1 MSETNSR
8 IEKIKRI
15 QNNEFLN
22 KYFKFIPNSV
32 SRKNLKYGRKKSM
45 IDDLK
50 ARKFK
55 SFCKKMIQNIRTT
68 SKNAQDKSIDLALQV
83 NKGYITETTYRMG
96 LEKLSKKAPKLRNE
110 FANSIA
116 KSFEKEMGKNDF
128 KENFSF
134 TNEMKNFI
142 RKNPEQGEN
151 LIKEYMNKAK
161 KEFENTKNFKAYNSK
176 LNSLKKGLPEESKK
190 IVEQEIENINK
201 NELKDKNKNKF
212 EIKKLCN
219 KLNYNLKK
227 STKNLINKIYETK
240 RNIKKVKKV
249 KGVKAKLKRM
259 VECLA
264 DNLIINENNIQSKLT
279 RLNYK
284 FEHGKISG
292 DEYTKKIKEIEK
304 AYNTMTKKN
313 PKLKI
318 KINGTQET
326 INKETSSEIFEKL
339 KFNGIKKGI
348 EERKQSNVLKNDTKF
363 LNELNNFVKETK
375 TQYGND
381 PKESFYNTYF
391 QNIKEEYEKDQNE
404 TEYINSL
411 KILEKN
417 APEYFQKKASQEI
430 KKNDTKKELEKI
442 EETGYEANEK
452 NFSLI
457 KEGVELEIINKE
469 ECENYFEN
477 IIESHPEKSNE
488 IFEEFSKIQQINT
501 NENKYDGNKYRENL
515 INFSKNYSTIS
526 KENLYKKIIE
536 SCAEECKNSVGSS
549 NKKASV
555 YFYDKKKLENKL
567 NTYRTKFKNN
577 KNFDK
582 EINEF
587 KKAHGM
593 EPKTQTNEKAETK
606 KAEGQTR

>member
-22 KYFKFIPNSV
+22 KYFKFIPNAV
-32 SRKNLKYGRKKSM
+32 SKNNLKYGRNKSM
-45 IDDLK
+45 LDDLK

-68 SKNAQDKSIDLALQV
+68 SRNAQDKSIDLALQV
-83 NKGYITETTYRMG
+83 SKGYITETTYRMG

-110 FANSIA
+110 FADSIS
-116 KSFEKEMGKNDF
+116 KSFEKEMKQNDF
-128 KENFSF
+128 EENFSF
-134 TNEMKNFI
+134 ISEMKNFI

-161 KEFENTKNFKAYNSK
+161 KEYENTKDFKAYNSK
-176 LNSLKKGLPEESKK
+176 LNSLKKGLPKESKK

-201 NELKDKNKNKF
+201 NESKDKFK
-212 EIKKLCN
+212 IKKLCN

-240 RNIKKVKKV
+240 RNVKKV
-249 KGVKAKLKRM
+249 KNVKGFKAKLKRM
-259 VECLA
+259 GECLA

-292 DEYTKKIKEIEK
+292 DEYTRKVKEIEK
-304 AYNTMTKKN
+304 AYNTMAKKN
-313 PKLKI
+313 PELKI

-348 EERKQSNVLKNDTKF
+348 EERKESNVLKNDTKF

-375 TQYGND
+375 PQYGND

-430 KKNDTKKELEKI
+430 KKVDVEKKLEKI
-442 EETGYEANEK
+442 EENGYEANEK

-457 KEGVELEIINKE
+457 KEGVELGIIKKE
-469 ECENYFEN
+469 NYENYFEN
-477 IIESHPEKSNE
+477 IIENHPEKSNE
-488 IFEEFSKIQQINT
+488 IFEEFSKIQQNDP
-501 NENKYDGNKYRENL
+501 KGNQYRENL
-515 INFSKNYSTIS
+515 IDFSKKYSTIS

-536 SCAEECKNSVGSS
+536 SCANDCKYTIGSEEKNTSAYSY
-549 NKKASV
+549 NEKK
-555 YFYDKKKLENKL
+555 FENKL
-567 NTYRTKFKNN
+567 NTYRTKFKND

-582 EINEF
+582 EINKF
-587 KKAHGM
+587 KKANGM
-593 EPKTQTNEKAETK
+593 EPKTQTEEKTEAK
-606 KAEGQTR
+606 KTEAKKTGTQTR

>member
-22 KYFKFIPNSV
+22 KYFKFIPNAV
-32 SRKNLKYGRKKSM
+32 SKNNLKYGRNKSM
-45 IDDLK
+45 LDDLK

-68 SKNAQDKSIDLALQV
+68 SRNAQDKSIDLALQV
-83 NKGYITETTYRMG
+83 SKGYITETTYRMG

-110 FANSIA
+110 FADSIS
-116 KSFEKEMGKNDF
+116 KSFEKEMKQNDF
-128 KENFSF
+128 EENFSF
-134 TNEMKNFI
+134 ISEMKNFI

-161 KEFENTKNFKAYNSK
+161 KEYENTKDFKAYNSK
-176 LNSLKKGLPEESKK
+176 LNSLKKGLPKESKK

-201 NELKDKNKNKF
+201 NESKDKFK
-212 EIKKLCN
+212 IKKLCN

-240 RNIKKVKKV
+240 RNVKKV
-249 KGVKAKLKRM
+249 KNVKGFKAKLKRM
-259 VECLA
+259 GECLA

-292 DEYTKKIKEIEK
+292 DEYTRKVKEIEK
-304 AYNTMTKKN
+304 AYNTMAKKN
-313 PKLKI
+313 PELKI

-348 EERKQSNVLKNDTKF
+348 EERKESNVLKNDTKF

-375 TQYGND
+375 PQYGND

-430 KKNDTKKELEKI
+430 KKVDVEKELEKI
-442 EETGYEANEK
+442 EENGYEANEK

-457 KEGVELEIINKE
+457 KEGVELGIIKKE
-469 ECENYFEN
+469 NYENYFEN
-477 IIESHPEKSNE
+477 IIENHPEKSNE
-488 IFEEFSKIQQINT
+488 IFEEFSKIQQNDP
-501 NENKYDGNKYRENL
+501 KGNQYRENL
-515 INFSKNYSTIS
+515 IDFSKKYSTIS

-536 SCAEECKNSVGSS
+536 SCANDCKYTIGSEEKNTSAYSY
-549 NKKASV
+549 NKKK
-555 YFYDKKKLENKL
+555 FENKL
-567 NTYRTKFKNN
+567 NTYRTKFKND

-582 EINEF
+582 EINKF
-587 KKAHGM
+587 KKANGM
-593 EPKTQTNEKAETK
+593 EPKTQTEEKTEAK
-606 KAEGQTR
+606 KTEAKKTGTQTR

>member
-22 KYFKFIPNSV
+22 KYFKFIPNAV
-32 SRKNLKYGRKKSM
+32 SKNNLKYGRKKSM
-45 IDDLK
+45 LDDLK

-68 SKNAQDKSIDLALQV
+68 SRNAQDKSIDLALQV
-83 NKGYITETTYRMG
+83 SKGYITETTYRMG

-110 FANSIA
+110 FADSIS
-116 KSFEKEMGKNDF
+116 KSFEKEMKQNDF

-134 TNEMKNFI
+134 ISEMKKFI

-161 KEFENTKNFKAYNSK
+161 KEYENTKDFKAYNSK
-176 LNSLKKGLPEESKK
+176 LNSLKKGLPKESKK

-201 NELKDKNKNKF
+201 NESKDKFK
-212 EIKKLCN
+212 IKKLCN

-249 KGVKAKLKRM
+249 KGFKAKLKRM
-259 VECLA
+259 GECLA

-284 FEHGKISG
+284 FEHSKISG
-292 DEYTKKIKEIEK
+292 DEYTRKVKEIEK
-304 AYNTMTKKN
+304 AYNTMAKKN
-313 PKLKI
+313 PELKI

-348 EERKQSNVLKNDTKF
+348 EERKESNVLKNDTKF

-375 TQYGND
+375 PQYGNE

-430 KKNDTKKELEKI
+430 RKVDVEKELEKI
-442 EETGYEANEK
+442 EENGYEANKK

-457 KEGVELEIINKE
+457 KEGVELGIIKKE
-469 ECENYFEN
+469 NCENYFEN
-477 IIESHPEKSNE
+477 IIENHPEKSNE
-488 IFEEFSKIQQINT
+488 IF
-501 NENKYDGNKYRENL
+501 
-515 INFSKNYSTIS
+515 
-526 KENLYKKIIE
+526 
-536 SCAEECKNSVGSS
+536 
-549 NKKASV
+549 
-555 YFYDKKKLENKL
+555 
-567 NTYRTKFKNN
+567 
-577 KNFDK
+577 
-582 EINEF
+582 
-587 KKAHGM
+587 
-593 EPKTQTNEKAETK
+593 
-606 KAEGQTR
+606 

>member
-22 KYFKFIPNSV
+22 KYFKFIPNAV
-32 SRKNLKYGRKKSM
+32 SKNNLKYGRNKSM
-45 IDDLK
+45 LDDLK

-68 SKNAQDKSIDLALQV
+68 SRNAQDKSIDLALQV
-83 NKGYITETTYRMG
+83 SKGYITETTYRMG

-110 FANSIA
+110 FADSIS
-116 KSFEKEMGKNDF
+116 KSFEKEMKQNDF
-128 KENFSF
+128 EENFSF
-134 TNEMKNFI
+134 ISEMKKFT

-161 KEFENTKNFKAYNSK
+161 KEYENTKDFKAYNSK
-176 LNSLKKGLPEESKK
+176 LNSLKKGLPKESKK

-201 NELKDKNKNKF
+201 NESKDKFK
-212 EIKKLCN
+212 IKKLCN

-240 RNIKKVKKV
+240 RNVKKV
-249 KGVKAKLKRM
+249 KNVKGFKAKLKRM
-259 VECLA
+259 GECLA

-284 FEHGKISG
+284 FEHSKISG
-292 DEYTKKIKEIEK
+292 DEYTRKVKEIEK
-304 AYNTMTKKN
+304 AYNTMAKKN
-313 PKLKI
+313 PELKI
-318 KINGTQET
+318 KINGKQET

-348 EERKQSNVLKNDTKF
+348 EERKESNVLKNDTKF

-375 TQYGND
+375 AQYGND

-430 KKNDTKKELEKI
+430 RKVDVEKELEKI
-442 EETGYEANEK
+442 EENGYEANEK

-457 KEGVELEIINKE
+457 KEGVELGIIKKE
-469 ECENYFEN
+469 NCENYFEN
-477 IIESHPEKSNE
+477 IIENHPEKSNE
-488 IFEEFSKIQQINT
+488 IFEEFSKIQQNDP
-501 NENKYDGNKYRENL
+501 KGNQYRENL
-515 INFSKNYSTIS
+515 IDFSKKYSTIS

-536 SCAEECKNSVGSS
+536 SCANDCKYTIGSEEKNTSAYSYDE
-549 NKKASV
+549 KK
-555 YFYDKKKLENKL
+555 FENKL
-567 NTYRTKFKNN
+567 NTYRTKFKND

-582 EINEF
+582 EINKF
-587 KKAHGM
+587 KKANGM
-593 EPKTQTNEKAETK
+593 EPKTQTEEKTEAK
-606 KAEGQTR
+606 KTEAKKTGTQTR

>member
-22 KYFKFIPNSV
+22 KYFKFIPNAV
-32 SRKNLKYGRKKSM
+32 SKNNLKYGRNKSM
-45 IDDLK
+45 LDDLK

-68 SKNAQDKSIDLALQV
+68 SRNAQDKSIDLALQV
-83 NKGYITETTYRMG
+83 SKGYITETTYRMG

-110 FANSIA
+110 FADSIS
-116 KSFEKEMGKNDF
+116 KSFEKEMKQNDF
-128 KENFSF
+128 EENFSF
-134 TNEMKNFI
+134 ISEMKNFI

-161 KEFENTKNFKAYNSK
+161 KEYENTKDFKAYNSK
-176 LNSLKKGLPEESKK
+176 LNSLKKGLPKESKK

-201 NELKDKNKNKF
+201 NESKDKFK
-212 EIKKLCN
+212 IKKLCN

-240 RNIKKVKKV
+240 RNVKKV
-249 KGVKAKLKRM
+249 KNVKGFKAKLKRM
-259 VECLA
+259 GECLA

-292 DEYTKKIKEIEK
+292 DEYTRKVKEIEK
-304 AYNTMTKKN
+304 AYNTMAKKN
-313 PKLKI
+313 PELKI

-348 EERKQSNVLKNDTKF
+348 EERKESNVLKNDTKF

-375 TQYGND
+375 PQYGND

-430 KKNDTKKELEKI
+430 KKVDVEKELEKI
-442 EETGYEANEK
+442 EENGYEANEK

-457 KEGVELEIINKE
+457 KEGVELGIIKKE
-469 ECENYFEN
+469 NYENYFEN
-477 IIESHPEKSNE
+477 IIENHPEKSNE
-488 IFEEFSKIQQINT
+488 IFEEFSKIQQNDP
-501 NENKYDGNKYRENL
+501 KGNQYRENL
-515 INFSKNYSTIS
+515 IDFSKKYSTIS

-536 SCAEECKNSVGSS
+536 SCANDCKYTIGSEEKNTSAYSY
-549 NKKASV
+549 NEKK
-555 YFYDKKKLENKL
+555 FENKL
-567 NTYRTKFKNN
+567 NTYRTKFKND

-582 EINEF
+582 EINKF
-587 KKAHGM
+587 KKANGM
-593 EPKTQTNEKAETK
+593 EPKTQTEEKTEAK
-606 KAEGQTR
+606 KTEAKKTGTQTR

>member
-22 KYFKFIPNSV
+22 KYFKFIPNAV
-32 SRKNLKYGRKKSM
+32 SKNNLKYGRNKSM
-45 IDDLK
+45 LDDLK

-68 SKNAQDKSIDLALQV
+68 SRNAQDKSIDLALQV
-83 NKGYITETTYRMG
+83 SKGYITETTYRMG

-110 FANSIA
+110 FADSIS
-116 KSFEKEMGKNDF
+116 KSFEKEMKQNDF
-128 KENFSF
+128 EENFSF
-134 TNEMKNFI
+134 ISEMKKFI

-161 KEFENTKNFKAYNSK
+161 KEYENTKDFKAYNSK
-176 LNSLKKGLPEESKK
+176 LNSLKKGLPKESKK

-201 NELKDKNKNKF
+201 NESKDKFK
-212 EIKKLCN
+212 IKKLCN

-240 RNIKKVKKV
+240 RNVKKV
-249 KGVKAKLKRM
+249 KNVKGFKAKLKRM
-259 VECLA
+259 GECLA

-292 DEYTKKIKEIEK
+292 DEYTRKVKEIEK
-304 AYNTMTKKN
+304 TYNTMAKKN
-313 PKLKI
+313 PELKI

-348 EERKQSNVLKNDTKF
+348 EERKESNVLKNDTKF

-375 TQYGND
+375 PQYGND

-430 KKNDTKKELEKI
+430 RKVDVEKELEKI
-442 EETGYEANEK
+442 EENGYEANEK

-457 KEGVELEIINKE
+457 KEGVELGIIKKE
-469 ECENYFEN
+469 NCENYFEN
-477 IIESHPEKSNE
+477 IIENHPEKSNE
-488 IFEEFSKIQQINT
+488 IFEEFSKIQQIDT
-501 NENKYDGNKYRENL
+501 KGIGNKYKENL
-515 INFSKNYSTIS
+515 INFSKNHSTIS

-536 SCAEECKNSVGSS
+536 SCAEDCKYSVVG
-549 NKKASV
+549 AGL
-555 YFYDKKKLENKL
+555 YFYDKKKLEDKL
-567 NTYRTKFKNN
+567 NTYRTKFKND

-587 KKAHGM
+587 KKANGM
-593 EPKTQTNEKAETK
+593 EPKTQAEEKTKEKTESK
-606 KAEGQTR
+606 KAGAQTR

>member
-22 KYFKFIPNSV
+22 KYFKFIPNAV
-32 SRKNLKYGRKKSM
+32 SKNNLKYGRNKSM
-45 IDDLK
+45 LDDLK

-68 SKNAQDKSIDLALQV
+68 SRNAQDKSIDLALQV
-83 NKGYITETTYRMG
+83 SKGYITETTYRMG

-110 FANSIA
+110 FADSIS
-116 KSFEKEMGKNDF
+116 KSFEKEMKQNDF
-128 KENFSF
+128 EENFSF
-134 TNEMKNFI
+134 ISEMKKFI

-161 KEFENTKNFKAYNSK
+161 KEYENTKDFKAYNSK
-176 LNSLKKGLPEESKK
+176 LNSLKKGLPKESKK

-201 NELKDKNKNKF
+201 NESKDKFK
-212 EIKKLCN
+212 IKKLCN

-240 RNIKKVKKV
+240 RNVKKV
-249 KGVKAKLKRM
+249 KNVKGFKAKLKRM
-259 VECLA
+259 GECLA

-284 FEHGKISG
+284 FEHSKISG
-292 DEYTKKIKEIEK
+292 DEYTRKVKEIEK
-304 AYNTMTKKN
+304 AYNTMAKKN
-313 PKLKI
+313 PELKI
-318 KINGTQET
+318 KINGKQET

-348 EERKQSNVLKNDTKF
+348 EERKESNVLKNDTKF

-375 TQYGND
+375 AQYGND

-430 KKNDTKKELEKI
+430 RKVDVEKELEKI
-442 EETGYEANEK
+442 EENGYEANEK

-457 KEGVELEIINKE
+457 KEGVELGIIKKE
-469 ECENYFEN
+469 NCENYFEN
-477 IIESHPEKSNE
+477 IIENHPEKSNE
-488 IFEEFSKIQQINT
+488 IFEEFSKIQQNDP
-501 NENKYDGNKYRENL
+501 KGNQYRENL
-515 INFSKNYSTIS
+515 IDFSKKYSTIS

-536 SCAEECKNSVGSS
+536 SCANDCKYTIGSEEKNTSAYSYDE
-549 NKKASV
+549 KK
-555 YFYDKKKLENKL
+555 FENKL
-567 NTYRTKFKNN
+567 NTYRTKFKND

-582 EINEF
+582 EINKF
-587 KKAHGM
+587 KKANGM
-593 EPKTQTNEKAETK
+593 EPKTQTEEKTEAK
-606 KAEGQTR
+606 KTEAKKTGTQTR

>member
-1 MSETNSR
+1 M
-8 IEKIKRI
+8 
-15 QNNEFLN
+15 L
-22 KYFKFIPNSV
+22 
-32 SRKNLKYGRKKSM
+32 
-45 IDDLK
+45 DDLK

-83 NKGYITETTYRMG
+83 SKGYITETTYRMG

-110 FANSIA
+110 FADSIS
-116 KSFEKEMGKNDF
+116 KSFEKEMKQNDF

-134 TNEMKNFI
+134 ISEMKKFI

-161 KEFENTKNFKAYNSK
+161 KEYENTKDFKTYNSK
-176 LNSLKKGLPEESKK
+176 LNSLKKGLPKESKK
-190 IVEQEIENINK
+190 IVEQEIKNISK
-201 NELKDKNKNKF
+201 NESKNKF
-212 EIKKLCN
+212 KIKKLCN
-219 KLNYNLKK
+219 KLNYNLKN

-240 RNIKKVKKV
+240 RNVKKVKKV
-249 KGVKAKLKRM
+249 KGFKAKLKRM
-259 VECLA
+259 GECLA

-292 DEYTKKIKEIEK
+292 DEYTRKVKEIEK
-304 AYNTMTKKN
+304 TYNTMAKKN
-313 PKLKI
+313 PELKI

-348 EERKQSNVLKNDTKF
+348 EERKESNVLKNDTKF

-375 TQYGND
+375 PQYGND

-417 APEYFQKKASQEI
+417 APEYFQKK
-430 KKNDTKKELEKI
+430 L
-442 EETGYEANEK
+442 
-452 NFSLI
+452 L
-457 KEGVELEIINKE
+457 
-469 ECENYFEN
+469 
-477 IIESHPEKSNE
+477 
-488 IFEEFSKIQQINT
+488 
-501 NENKYDGNKYRENL
+501 
-515 INFSKNYSTIS
+515 
-526 KENLYKKIIE
+526 
-536 SCAEECKNSVGSS
+536 
-549 NKKASV
+549 
-555 YFYDKKKLENKL
+555 KKLEKL
-567 NTYRTKFKNN
+567 MLKKNL
-577 KNFDK
+577 
-582 EINEF
+582 
-587 KKAHGM
+587 KKL
-593 EPKTQTNEKAETK
+593 K
-606 KAEGQTR
+606 KMDMKLMKKIFL

>member
-22 KYFKFIPNSV
+22 KYFKFIPNAV
-32 SRKNLKYGRKKSM
+32 SKNNLKYGRKKSM
-45 IDDLK
+45 LDDLK

-68 SKNAQDKSIDLALQV
+68 SRNAQDKSIDLALQV
-83 NKGYITETTYRMG
+83 SKGYITETTYRMG

-110 FANSIA
+110 FADSIS
-116 KSFEKEMGKNDF
+116 KSFEKEMKQNDF

-134 TNEMKNFI
+134 ISEMKKFI

-161 KEFENTKNFKAYNSK
+161 KEYENTKDFKAYNSK
-176 LNSLKKGLPEESKK
+176 LNSLKKGLPKESKK

-201 NELKDKNKNKF
+201 NESKDKFK
-212 EIKKLCN
+212 IKKLCN

-249 KGVKAKLKRM
+249 KGFKAKLKRM
-259 VECLA
+259 GECLA

-284 FEHGKISG
+284 FEHSKISG
-292 DEYTKKIKEIEK
+292 DEYTRKVKEIEK
-304 AYNTMTKKN
+304 AYNTMAKKN
-313 PKLKI
+313 PELKI

-348 EERKQSNVLKNDTKF
+348 EERKESNVLKNDTKF

-375 TQYGND
+375 PQYGNE

-430 KKNDTKKELEKI
+430 RKVDVEKELEKI
-442 EETGYEANEK
+442 EENGYEANKK

-457 KEGVELEIINKE
+457 KEGVELGIIKKE
-469 ECENYFEN
+469 NCENYFEN
-477 IIESHPEKSNE
+477 IIENHPEKSNE
-488 IFEEFSKIQQINT
+488 IFEEFSKIQQNDP
-501 NENKYDGNKYRENL
+501 KGNQYRENL
-515 INFSKNYSTIS
+515 IDFSKKYSTIS

-536 SCAEECKNSVGSS
+536 SCANDCKYTIGSEEKNTSAYSY
-549 NKKASV
+549 NEKK
-555 YFYDKKKLENKL
+555 FENKL
-567 NTYRTKFKNN
+567 NTYRTKFKND

-582 EINEF
+582 EINKF
-587 KKAHGM
+587 KKANGM
-593 EPKTQTNEKAETK
+593 EPKTQTEEKTKEKTEAK
-606 KAEGQTR
+606 KAGTQTR